1 MATIKDI
8 ARRAN
13 VSTATV
19 SMVLNG
25 KDCIT
30 KKTKEKV
37 LAAARDLDY
46 IPSVAAKTLK
56 TKRSYTIALFVGD
69 IANPFFPEI
78 IKGVEAAAKE
88 RNYSVI
94 IYDLSGKDQDFV
106 EQIDKAASQKVDGFF
121 ITGSTR
127 ISEEAKKRLLMIERS
142 GIKMISCNRFM
153 DWGKFPLIHTSE
165 EEQVDGLLS
174 KLAALGHKHIGCI
187 SGYQEYWVAAR
198 RERFYRETL
207 EQYGLFHPEY
217 IVNGGFYIEDGIS
230 SAKKLLTEQPQ
241 ITAVMCVNDTLAIG
255 CNAAAR
261 ELGLKVP
268 EDLSIFG
275 VDGVEC
281 LKYFAPQITTV
292 DTHRYEYGYNGTV
305 RLIELIEDDG
315 SREQELLETLIYPCS
330 IRMGDTIAPPR
341 KERQTRTSE

>member
-8 ARRAN
+8 ARVAG

-37 LAAARDLDY
+37 MAAAREVDY
-46 IPSVAAKTLK
+46 IPSIAAKSLK
-56 TKRSYTIALFVGD
+56 TNRSYTIALFVGD

-78 IKGVEAAAKE
+78 IKGVEGAAKD

-94 IYDLSGKDQDFV
+94 IYDLSGQDQDFV

-127 ISEEAKKRLLMIERS
+127 ISEEAQKRLLMIADS
-142 GIKMISCNRFM
+142 GIKMISCNQFM
-153 DWGKFPLIHTSE
+153 NWGEFPLIYTSE
-165 EEQVDGLLS
+165 GEQVDGLLS

-187 SGYQEYWVAAR
+187 SGYPEYWVAER
-198 RERFYRETL
+198 REGFYRKTL
-207 EQYGLFHPEY
+207 EQYGLYHPEY
-217 IVNGGFYIEDGIS
+217 IVNGGFYIEDGIRS
-230 SAKKLLTEQPQ
+230 TRKLLKEQPQ

-261 ELGLKVP
+261 ELGLRVP

-292 DTHRYEYGYNGTV
+292 DTHRYEYGYQGTV

-315 SREQELLETLIYPCS
+315 SRKQELLETMVCPCS
-330 IRMGDTIAPPR
+330 IRQGDTIAPPGSGKNR
-341 KERQTRTSE
+341 

>member
-8 ARRAN
+8 AKRAD

-30 KKTKEKV
+30 RKTKEKV
-37 LAAARDLDY
+37 LAAARELNY

-56 TKRSYTIALFVGD
+56 TKRSHTIALFVGD

-88 RNYSVI
+88 QNYSVI
-94 IYDLSGKDQDFV
+94 IYDLSGNDRDFM
-106 EQIDKAASQKVDGFF
+106 EQIEKAASQKVDGFF
-121 ITGSTR
+121 ITGGTQ
-127 ISEEAKKRLLMIERS
+127 ISEEAKKRLLMIAGS
-142 GIKMISCNRFM
+142 GIRVVTCNRFM
-153 DWGKFPLIHTSE
+153 GCEGIPLIVTSE
-165 EEQVDGLLS
+165 DEQIEGLLS

-187 SGYQEYWVAAR
+187 SGYPDYWVAKR
-198 RERFYRETL
+198 REEIYRRTL
-207 EQYGLFHPEY
+207 EQYGLYRPEY
-217 IVNGGFYIEDGIS
+217 VVNGGFHIEDGS
-230 SAKKLLTEQPQ
+230 ASAKRLLTEQPQ

-261 ELGLKVP
+261 ELGRRVP

-281 LKYFAPQITTV
+281 LRYFSPQITTV
-292 DTHRYEYGYNGTV
+292 DTHRYEYGYGGTV
-305 RLIELIEDDG
+305 RLLKMIEDDG
-315 SREQELLETLIYPCS
+315 SGEKELMETMVFSCS
-330 IRMGDTIAPPR
+330 IRQGDTIAAPA
-341 KERQTRTSE
+341 KEIGGQK